1 VERAVVDLAQGIG
14 ALKNSEVAEKFAK
27 LSTPLIADDAL
38 QIARFGDFEVTSDD
52 CVFADDDGCVFVV
65 ADKIDNVLAAARAI
79 WNTERKQAD
88 KIRAGTT
95 LRQQL
100 KFVEFLKKRSTNPAY
115 TFREHLR
122 DIGGAI
128 EE

>member
-1 VERAVVDLAQGIG
+1 LDSRTE
-14 ALKNSEVAEKFAK
+14 
-27 LSTPLIADDAL
+27 DAL
-38 QIARFGDFEVTSDD
+38 RVARFGDFEVTVND
-52 CVFADDDGCVFVV
+52 CVFADDDGCIFV
-65 ADKIDNVLAAARAI
+65 AAGEIDNVLPAARAI

-100 KFVEFLKKRSTNPAY
+100 KFVDYLKKRSANPAY
-115 TFREHLR
+115 TFRQHLR
-122 DIGGAI
+122 EIGGAI